1 MRKYFNII
9 VYASL
14 VFLVVTC
21 KNTESKPTQTML
33 QGETTLLVDET
44 LRPIVEEQVQ
54 VFQSNYDAKMT
65 IISKSEA
72 EIIQF
77 MAQDSSRIAVLPRT
91 LTSEEVKFF
100 NNKKIFPKMTP
111 FAKDG
116 IALITN
122 RSTKDTLITL
132 ETLTQLMKGI
142 QIPNFKG
149 LVFDNPN
156 SSTVRF
162 LCDLAQVKNLP
173 QESVFSFKTNKEV
186 FEYVAQHDGMIGVV
200 GINHIFE
207 PAVEIAENLDKINT
221 LNVLNPEDKKYYAPT
236 QNDIATG
243 QYPLARE
250 LFVVDAQG
258 FKGLGSGFSVF
269 VSGEIGQRIVLKSG
283 LVPVRFPTRK
293 IRVRNTINK

>member
-9 VYASL
+9 VYTL
-14 VFLVVTC
+14 LIFLVVTC
-21 KNTESKPTQTML
+21 KNSENKPTQTML

-54 VFQSNYDAKMT
+54 VFESNYDAKLT
-65 IISKSEA
+65 IIPKSET
-72 EIIQF
+72 EIIQA
-77 MAQDSSRIAVLPRT
+77 MTKDSSRIAVLPRT
-91 LTSEEVKFF
+91 LTDQEVKFF
-100 NNKKIFPKMTP
+100 NSKKFYPKMTP

-116 IALITN
+116 IALIVSK
-122 RSTKDTLITL
+122 STKDTLITL
-132 ETLTQLMKGI
+132 EALTQLMKGI

-156 SSTVRF
+156 SSTARY
-162 LCDLAQVKNLP
+162 LCSLAAVKNLP
-173 QESVFSFKTNKEV
+173 EQGVFSFKTHKEV
-186 FEYVAQHDGMIGVV
+186 FSYVAQHDGMIGVV

-207 PAVEIAENLDKINT
+207 PAVEIAENLDKVNT
-221 LNVLNPEDKKYYAPT
+221 LNVLNPKDKKYYAPT

-283 LVPVRFPTRK
+283 LVPVHFPTRK